1 MSHLTQEPQK
11 NKKST
16 KEELDQKNEGIDNN
30 EQMEEDV
37 SDHNS
42 SLVDKDSNSFQG
54 TILDIIFYIF
64 EEKQSCL
71 SKFLITYWGVGGFYA
86 LFKVLH
92 ISNFA
97 LFKKQSKSQYK
108 CQIK

>member
-1 MSHLTQEPQK
+1 MTFSRHHTRKPISHLTQEPQK

-16 KEELDQKNEGIDNN
+16 NEELDQKNERIDNN

-42 SLVDKDSNSFQG
+42 SLVDEDSNSFQG

-64 EEKQSCL
+64 EAK
-71 SKFLITYWGVGGFYA
+71 
-86 LFKVLH
+86 
-92 ISNFA
+92 N
-97 LFKKQSKSQYK
+97 
-108 CQIK
+108 